1 MSYFGID
8 SYDKALQASS
18 RFLKQV
24 ETDSNLLIEGSVWL
38 AVYLKSL
45 GRINEAKKAFEQVM
59 KLDPNFQ
66 IEGWWA
72 YPRKDPTIRE
82 RAVSTWREIS
92 KS

>member
-1 MSYFGID
+1 VNYHAID
-8 SYDKALQASS
+8 SYDKALQASM

-24 ETDSNLLIEGSVWL
+24 EADSSLFIENSVWL

-45 GRINEAKKAFEQVM
+45 GRINGAKEAYAQVM
-59 KLDPNFQ
+59 KLDPSFQ

-72 YPRKDPTIRE
+72 YPRKDLTVRE
-82 RAVSTWREIS
+82 RAVNTWREIS